1 MKSYT
6 YLKTKLLGDLLLVAT
21 STHLVGIY
29 FPKQKHEPKLQDDWK
44 LDRNHPILLQA
55 GEEIQEYL
63 DGKRTSFSVPISFEG
78 TGTGFQEEIWRQIAR
93 IPFGQTISYGELAER
108 AKVPKAVRAAG
119 AATGRNPLAIIVPC
133 HRVVGKNGSM
143 TGFAG
148 GLDRK
153 RSLLKIEAGRAVHS
167 AFDVQRSLL

>member
-29 FPKQKHEPKLQDDWK
+29 FPNHKHGPKLPGDWE
-44 LDRNHPILLQA
+44 LNAGHPVLRRA
-55 GEEIQEYL
+55 GKEIHEYL
-63 DGKRTSFSVPISFEG
+63 GGERTTFSVPITSEG
-78 TGTGFQEEIWRQIAR
+78 TDFQREIWRQIAL
-93 IPFGQTISYGELAER
+93 IPFGQTITYTELARR
-108 AKVPKAVRAAG
+108 ANTPKAVRAAG
-119 AATGRNPLAIIVPC
+119 AATGKNPLSIVVPC
-133 HRVVGKNGSM
+133 HRIIGKNGSM

-153 RSLLKIEAGRAVHS
+153 KSLLRIEAVK
-167 AFDVQRSLL
+167 V

>member
-29 FPKQKHEPKLQDDWK
+29 FPKQKHEPKLQDDWELNRK
-44 LDRNHPILLQA
+44 HSILQQA
-55 GEEIQEYL
+55 GDEIQEYL

-78 TGTGFQEEIWRQIAR
+78 TGFQEKIWRQIAL
-93 IPFGQTISYGELAER
+93 IPFGQTISYSELAKR

-119 AATGRNPLAIIVPC
+119 AATGRNPLGIIVPC
-133 HRVVGKNGSM
+133 HRVVGKDGSM

-153 RSLLKIEAGRAVHS
+153 KSLLNIEAGRS
-167 AFDVQRSLL
+167 

>member
-6 YLKTKLLGDLLLVAT
+6 YLKTRLGDLLLVAT
-21 STHLVGIY
+21 STHLVGVY
-29 FPKQKHEPKLQDDWK
+29 FPNHKHGPKLPEDWK
-44 LDRNHPILLQA
+44 SDSKHPILRPA

-63 DGKRTSFSVPISFEG
+63 KGKRTTFSVPISFEG
-78 TGTGFQEEIWRQIAR
+78 TGFQHKIWRQIAL
-93 IPFGQTISYGELAER
+93 IPFGATISYSELAHR
-108 AKVPKAVRAAG
+108 AKAPKAVRAAG
-119 AATGRNPLAIIVPC
+119 AATGRNPLSIIVPC

-153 RSLLKIEAGRAVHS
+153 KSLLAIEAN
-167 AFDVQRSLL
+167 

>member
-6 YLKTKLLGDLLLVAT
+6 YLKTKLLGELLLVAT

-29 FPKQKHEPKLQDDWK
+29 FPNHKHGPKLPGDWE
-44 LDRNHPILLQA
+44 LDPRHPILRRA

-78 TGTGFQEEIWRQIAR
+78 TGFQQEIWRQIAM
-93 IPFGQTISYGELAER
+93 IPFGQTVTYSELARR
-108 AKVPKAVRAAG
+108 ANAPMAVRAAG
-119 AATGRNPLAIIVPC
+119 AATGRNPLSIIVPC
-133 HRVVGKNGSM
+133 HRVIGKNGSM

-148 GLDRK
+148 GLERK
-153 RSLLKIEAGRAVHS
+153 KSLLEIEALKR
-167 AFDVQRSLL
+167 

>member
-6 YLKTKLLGDLLLVAT
+6 YLKTRPLGDLLLVAT

-29 FPKQKHEPKLQDDWK
+29 FPGHKHGPKLPDDWEQNSK
-44 LDRNHPILLQA
+44 HPVLRQA
-55 GEEIQEYL
+55 GAEILEYL
-63 DGKRTSFSVPISFEG
+63 EGKRTLFSVPISFG
-78 TGTGFQEEIWRQIAR
+78 GTGFQHEIWRQIAL
-93 IPFGQTISYGELAER
+93 IPFGKTITYSELAER
-108 AKVPKAVRAAG
+108 ARVPKAVRAAG
-119 AATGRNPLAIIVPC
+119 AATGRNPLSIVVPC

-153 RSLLKIEAGRAVHS
+153 KSLLKIEADWMS
-167 AFDVQRSLL
+167 AN

>member
-6 YLKTKLLGDLLLVAT
+6 YLKTQMLGDLLLVAT

-29 FPKQKHEPKLQDDWK
+29 FPNHKHGPKLPEDWELSSK
-44 LDRNHPILLQA
+44 HPVLRQA

-63 DGKRTSFSVPISFEG
+63 RGKRTSFSVPISFEG
-78 TGTGFQEEIWRQIAR
+78 TGFQHEIWRQIAL
-93 IPFGQTISYGELAER
+93 IPFGQTITYSELARR
-108 AKVPKAVRAAG
+108 AKAPKAIRAAG
-119 AATGRNPLAIIVPC
+119 AATGKNPLGIIVPC
-133 HRVVGKNGSM
+133 HRVIGKNGSL

-153 RSLLKIEAGRAVHS
+153 KSLLKIEACAV
-167 AFDVQRSLL
+167 